1 MSAENHSFKNIL
13 IIIAL
18 LSLNI
23 VEQAASVITAT
34 IPGMAKTFTNV
45 SLVNIELITTVV
57 SIFVTVFVLISGV
70 IVKKIGQKQTAVL
83 GLAIAA
89 ISSIIPAFSNSFTL
103 IMVSRAVLGIGIGL
117 ANPLAISLI
126 GVFFYGDQRATLMG
140 WRSAIAGVGTAIMT
154 YVAGQLLNINWHA
167 AYWVY
172 LLFIPTLLLFV
183 FFVPDPQKSG
193 ALKRQA
199 EHQAALEADATANGV
214 TIKKNPIWLI
224 VILTAL
230 TFLVLIAIM
239 VLAVK
244 LPTFFVENKIG
255 TATQAST
262 AWSIY
267 NFASVIGGFLFG
279 IIYKLTHKFILPLGL
294 FLLGLGVIALS
305 HATSVTVIYGL
316 CIFMGIV
323 GAMII
328 PFIFNR
334 ISEVATPQMAP
345 LFTSIALVGSN
356 LGSFI
361 SPYAG
366 EIMGSTG
373 KAAITSAGALLLVL
387 AVLSVL
393 VIFATKAKHSSHVTT
408 PDL

>member
-1 MSAENHSFKNIL
+1 
-13 IIIAL
+13 
-18 LSLNI
+18 
-23 VEQAASVITAT
+23 
-34 IPGMAKTFTNV
+34 
-45 SLVNIELITTVV
+45 
-57 SIFVTVFVLISGV
+57 
-70 IVKKIGQKQTAVL
+70 L

-279 IIYKLTHKFILPLGL
+279 ITYKLTHKFILPLGL

-373 KAAITSAGALLLVL
+373 KAAITSAGGLLLGL
-387 AVLSVL
+387 AILSVL

>member
-1 MSAENHSFKNIL
+1 M
-13 IIIAL
+13 
-18 LSLNI
+18 
-23 VEQAASVITAT
+23 
-34 IPGMAKTFTNV
+34 
-45 SLVNIELITTVV
+45 NIELITTVV

-239 VLAVK
+239 ILAVK

-279 IIYKLTHKFILPLGL
+279 ITYKLTHKFILPLGL

-373 KAAITSAGALLLVL
+373 KAAITSAGGLLLGL
-387 AVLSVL
+387 AILSVL

>member
-1 MSAENHSFKNIL
+1 MI
-13 IIIAL
+13 
-18 LSLNI
+18 
-23 VEQAASVITAT
+23 
-34 IPGMAKTFTNV
+34 
-45 SLVNIELITTVV
+45 
-57 SIFVTVFVLISGV
+57 
-70 IVKKIGQKQTAVL
+70 
-83 GLAIAA
+83 
-89 ISSIIPAFSNSFTL
+89 
-103 IMVSRAVLGIGIGL
+103 
-117 ANPLAISLI
+117 
-126 GVFFYGDQRATLMG
+126 
-140 WRSAIAGVGTAIMT
+140 
-154 YVAGQLLNINWHA
+154 
-167 AYWVY
+167 
-172 LLFIPTLLLFV
+172 
-183 FFVPDPQKSG
+183 
-193 ALKRQA
+193 
-199 EHQAALEADATANGV
+199 
-214 TIKKNPIWLI
+214 
-224 VILTAL
+224 
-230 TFLVLIAIM
+230 
-239 VLAVK
+239 LAVK

-279 IIYKLTHKFILPLGL
+279 ITYKLTHKFILPLGL

-373 KAAITSAGALLLVL
+373 KAAITSAGGLLLGL
-387 AVLSVL
+387 AILSVL

>member
-1 MSAENHSFKNIL
+1 MYFCSR
-13 IIIAL
+13 
-18 LSLNI
+18 
-23 VEQAASVITAT
+23 
-34 IPGMAKTFTNV
+34 
-45 SLVNIELITTVV
+45 
-57 SIFVTVFVLISGV
+57 
-70 IVKKIGQKQTAVL
+70 
-83 GLAIAA
+83 
-89 ISSIIPAFSNSFTL
+89 SS
-103 IMVSRAVLGIGIGL
+103 
-117 ANPLAISLI
+117 
-126 GVFFYGDQRATLMG
+126 
-140 WRSAIAGVGTAIMT
+140 
-154 YVAGQLLNINWHA
+154 
-167 AYWVY
+167 
-172 LLFIPTLLLFV
+172 
-183 FFVPDPQKSG
+183 KSG

-214 TIKKNPIWLI
+214 TIQKNPIWLI

-279 IIYKLTHKFILPLGL
+279 ITYKLTHKFILPLGL

-373 KAAITSAGALLLVL
+373 KAAITSAGGLLLGL
-387 AVLSVL
+387 AILSVL